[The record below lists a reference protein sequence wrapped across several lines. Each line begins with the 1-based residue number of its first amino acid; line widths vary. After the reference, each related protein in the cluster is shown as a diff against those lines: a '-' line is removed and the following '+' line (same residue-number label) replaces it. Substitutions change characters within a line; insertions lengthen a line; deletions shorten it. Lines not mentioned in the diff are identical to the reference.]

1 MSNNFQ
7 VMVQGSGHLWAILF
21 FAHLSGLGLSRP
33 DKSTAETTTTPN
45 SFTDDL
51 ESVKRDEK
59 IRMTSATNTTE
70 SFSDDVGY
78 VIDNSNKTGI
88 TDSTKGNYQLNGK
101 NDTRCY
107 TFNLMMY
114 SLILIVFKCL
124 RFGKRYGRRLRDE
137 VYRGIFHIKGFL
149 RQLQIIS

>member
-1 MSNNFQ
+1 
-7 VMVQGSGHLWAILF
+7 MVRGSGPLWVILF

-51 ESVKRDEK
+51 ESVRRDEK
-59 IRMTSATNTTE
+59 IRTTSATNTTK
-70 SFSDDVGY
+70 SFTDDIGY
-78 VIDNSNKTGI
+78 VIDSSDKTGMK
-88 TDSTKGNYQLNGK
+88 DSTNGNYQLK
-101 NDTRCY
+101 SDKDTRFY
-107 TFNLMMY
+107 TFYLTMY
-114 SLILIVFKCL
+114 SSTVIVFKCL

-137 VYRGIFHIKGFL
+137 VYRGIFYIKEFL